1 MLIQQLWHIP
11 GKKSRFILNHK
22 LWVTSQMYDIGPVKH
37 LKVVTWRMWYAA
49 YSCKPNFFV
58 KNQVKN
64 CVWYGL
70 DHGFWSAFV
79 RFRKKLSSA
88 VQICP
93 WRTDRR
99 PFTSTF
105 EKSEDGLSTVHS
117 RPLLGNFSR
126 PPFECVL

>member
-1 MLIQQLWHIP
+1 MAFGRP
-11 GKKSRFILNHK
+11 S
-22 LWVTSQMYDIGPVKH
+22 
-37 LKVVTWRMWYAA
+37 
-49 YSCKPNFFV
+49 
-58 KNQVKN
+58 
-64 CVWYGL
+64 
-70 DHGFWSAFV
+70 SAFE
-79 RFRKKLSSA
+79 KKLSSA

-126 PPFECVL
+126 PPFECVLQKLSNHWPVWSTLLMTKFNTDFECSFLISASLGVFVMILSGVPHGYWQQIYF